1 MVKYRFGEEKKP
13 DTNNHLARNLQLGII
28 FFILVTLFL
37 SGIAIVN
44 DENGPYLIITH
55 GIFTF
60 FLVWYTF
67 YVWRN
72 F

>member
-1 MVKYRFGEEKKP
+1 MVRYRFGEDKN
-13 DTNNHLARNLQLGII
+13 DVNNHLARNLQLGII

-37 SGIAIVN
+37 SGFSVLN
-44 DENGPYLIITH
+44 DENAPYLVITH

-60 FLVWYTF
+60 FLVWYSF